1 MEQQLEECKSQ
12 LAESQ
17 KMNLRLGEQLQ
28 KISKN
33 RPEELSGQ
41 NRLNE
46 QQKQEIS
53 LLREELQKV
62 NNVCDELRTAAKKA
76 DAEMSS
82 YKKEHESEF
91 KSLKRTLE
99 DSQKVIA
106 ALQGR
111 LKKQREVKEKQASLD
126 QGSLH
131 VEPDGAVDGRSSESP
146 RGRQVSQLQKE
157 LEEMYKKNEELRR
170 SLSGD
175 MELDELN
182 RQLKQDLLKSQQ
194 KNALLGKQLEGSAKK
209 LHAMTSEVNRL
220 ANELD
225 RTHALCI
232 DYASQLKALRDQN
245 ETSGRVRKNAGND
258 VDETLKSEIQRLTSS
273 LKQVEE
279 ENER

>member
-1 MEQQLEECKSQ
+1 MEEYKSR
-12 LAESQ
+12 LVESQ
-17 KMNLRLGEQLQ
+17 KMNLRLSEQLQ

-33 RPEELSGQ
+33 RPEELSG
-41 NRLNE
+41 LNE

-62 NNVCDELRTAAKKA
+62 NNVCDELRTAAKKT

-82 YKKEHESEF
+82 YKKEHDSEF
-91 KSLKRTLE
+91 NSLKKALE

-111 LKKQREVKEKQASLD
+111 WKERTREVKERQASLD
-126 QGSLH
+126 QGSPH
-131 VEPDGAVDGRSSESP
+131 VEPGAIEGRSSESP

-157 LEEMYKKNEELRR
+157 LEEMYRKNEELRR
-170 SLSGD
+170 TLSGD
-175 MELDELN
+175 MQLNELN
-182 RQLKQDLLKSQQ
+182 RQLKQELLKSQQ
-194 KNALLGKQLEGSAKK
+194 KNSLLGKQLEGSAKK
-209 LHAMTSEVNRL
+209 VHAMTSEVNRL
-220 ANELD
+220 TNELD

-232 DYASQLKALRDQN
+232 DYASQLKAFRDQN
-245 ETSGRVRKNAGND
+245 ETSGRLREDAGSGKD

-273 LKQVEE
+273 LRQMEE